1 LCALFMAVVVAT
13 ALFGA
18 IAIRR
23 AARSPVATAAE
34 MGLLGTEASHA

>member
-18 IAIRR
+18 VAIRR
-23 AARSPVATAAE
+23 AAKSPSVTTTE
-34 MGLLGTEASHA
+34 IGLLGAEVSHA